1 MKTSSNNLRLIFLGL
16 LSAILIKFIPEL
28 FSPEEFARIFYPI
41 GGLVHEA
48 IGAVIVSMVL
58 LLSFIFLKNT
68 RFINLFKISIV
79 TSILIGIYD
88 SLRYLYYLGL
98 AHTLNQD
105 VFKIE
110 ALVSRIPGNLIFI
123 YLHLIFQITYYL
135 FLLCLPFASIAIIRN
150 LFYRKQIILIKPPT
164 KILSLFLGT
173 TILLL
178 IVASVNLFNSDKR
191 SFNVKPRLN
200 SFSGNYTLTIIPT
213 KNCSQLSMEEC
224 VKSLDCDPEYT
235 GPSCPACL
243 DIGKYKDCK
252 QSSDKIARKDTC
264 ERTGGYWNANETHH
278 CQCPE
283 SKGKYNRGSD
293 GNLGC
298 LTNEEL
304 CIQTSGIYK
313 ESCLCPTGFHWEWNF
328 GCYKSD

>member
-1 MKTSSNNLRLIFLGL
+1 MKTTSNNLQLIFLGL

-28 FSPEEFARIFYPI
+28 FSPEKFARIFYPN
-41 GGLVHEA
+41 GGIIHEA
-48 IGAVIVSMVL
+48 TGAIIVSAVIL
-58 LLSFIFLKNT
+58 LTFIFFKYT
-68 RFINLFKISIV
+68 RFINLFKISVV

-98 AHTLNQD
+98 AHDLDQD

-110 ALVSRIPGNLIFI
+110 TLVSRIPGNLIFI

-135 FLLCLPFASIAIIRN
+135 FLLCLPFVSIAIIRN

-164 KILSLFLGT
+164 KILSIFLGT

-191 SFNVKPRLN
+191 NFNVKPRLN
-200 SFSGNYTLTIIPT
+200 SFSGNYTSTIIPT
-213 KNCSQLSMEEC
+213 KNCSQLLMEEC

-235 GPSCPACL
+235 GPSCPVCL
-243 DIGKYKDCK
+243 DIGKYKGCK
-252 QSSDKIARKDTC
+252 QSSDKISRKDTC

-283 SKGKYNRGSD
+283 SKGKYNRV
-293 GNLGC
+293 NLGC

-304 CIQTSGIYK
+304 CTQTNGTYK
-313 ESCLCPTGFHWEWNF
+313 ENCLCQAGFHWEWNF